1 MDIIEYV
8 MDEHAEKEL
17 TKREQIE
24 SQLYE
29 IFIKY

>member
-1 MDIIEYV
+1 MEIIE
-8 MDEHAEKEL
+8 MIEINTEKEI

>member
-1 MDIIEYV
+1 MKIIERIET
-8 MDEHAEKEL
+8 DTKKEP
-17 TKREQIE
+17 TKKEEIE